1 MEAKIIEMNQ
11 EDVLN
16 LMEKLQ
22 DIREEMDA
30 IIEELEILLDRDL
43 MDSINRG
50 EEEIKRGEVYTLEEF
65 RNAVKE

>member
-22 DIREEMDA
+22 NIREEMDA

>member
-1 MEAKIIEMNQ
+1 MEAKIIEINQ

-22 DIREEMDA
+22 NIRGEMDA
-30 IIEELEILLDRDL
+30 IIEELEILLDREM
-43 MDSINRG
+43 MDSIKRG
-50 EEEIKRGEVYTLEEF
+50 DEEIKRGEVYTLEEF

>member
-22 DIREEMDA
+22 NIRGEMDA
-30 IIEELEILLDRDL
+30 IIEELEILLDKDL
-43 MDSINRG
+43 MDSIKRG
-50 EEEIKRGEVYTLEEF
+50 EDEIKRGEVYTLEEF